1 MSEGG
6 GGAVCCVGEPYRE
19 GEGKEWSGRSSGT
32 VGRGELMVL
41 LVAQHSPSAHEEA
54 DERER

>member
-1 MSEGG
+1 M
-6 GGAVCCVGEPYRE
+6 
-19 GEGKEWSGRSSGT
+19 EWSGRSSGA

-41 LVAQHSPSAHEEA
+41 LVAQNSPSAHEEA